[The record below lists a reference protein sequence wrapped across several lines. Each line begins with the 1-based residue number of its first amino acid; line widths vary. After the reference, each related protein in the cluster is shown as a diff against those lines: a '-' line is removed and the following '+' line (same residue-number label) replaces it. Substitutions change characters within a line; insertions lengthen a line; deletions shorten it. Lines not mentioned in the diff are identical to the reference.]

1 MDILGTDITFTIGG
15 ARDRGE
21 PEMYCVHSVRLS
33 QIQKR
38 CDTVFQRIAAEYELQ
53 RNAATETLLTRCDI
67 VFQRIAAEYELQRNA
82 ATETLLTCHKTLSF

>member
-1 MDILGTDITFTIGG
+1 
-15 ARDRGE
+15 
-21 PEMYCVHSVRLS
+21 MYCVHSVRLS

-53 RNAATETLLTRCDI
+53 RNAATETLMARCDIVFQRIAAEYELPRCDI

-82 ATETLLTCHKTLSF
+82 ATETLLTCHKTLLI